1 MFGKGC
7 AYVAYNVSMW
17 YVRILPLKYTAVYTF
32 ISCVPKWLIIF
43 LQKLEERLSVFKKR
57 VYSQDDEQK
66 WIKILVP
73 AMMSSEESED
83 EENIIYVKDL
93 PWRASIVKEFFSDL
107 DKQFEATKSAQARR
121 QTKSRISSACVSQR
135 QPPLGMPSWALNQ

>member
-7 AYVAYNVSMW
+7 ANVAYNVSMW
-17 YVRILPLKYTAVYTF
+17 YVRILPLKYTAVYTL
-32 ISCVPKWLIIF
+32 ISCVPKWLIF

-93 PWRASIVKEFFSDL
+93 PWRASIVKEFF
-107 DKQFEATKSAQARR
+107 F
-121 QTKSRISSACVSQR
+121 
-135 QPPLGMPSWALNQ
+135 